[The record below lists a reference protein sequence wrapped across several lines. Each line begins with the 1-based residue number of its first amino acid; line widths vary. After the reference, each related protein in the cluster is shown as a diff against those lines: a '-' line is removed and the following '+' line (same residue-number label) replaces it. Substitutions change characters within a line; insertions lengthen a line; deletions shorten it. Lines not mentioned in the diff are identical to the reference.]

1 MTANT
6 DTFSNDAT
14 SKLLGYDYQKLVAL
28 EMCLNAKKNEHIW
41 IECKGDVATEDT
53 SVEVKHHGSA
63 HNLTSN
69 SEDVWKTMKNYVVE
83 KNVVEGFS
91 HLTLHT
97 TSTTTTG
104 SIFHGWNDLT
114 AAKKHSTL
122 LAHTPSKTIEEYHA
136 TIKACRA
143 ADLKN
148 ILEKFQIHTG
158 QSTIA
163 EKWEQIK
170 EHPVL
175 VQTPEDFRDAAVKLL
190 YGDITKAAIDDQK
203 KWQIS
208 INDFQKDIQTNL
220 ARFAF
225 GKTPFP
231 STPAH
236 GVDTSNQSFVFVER
250 LAEIKLKPAAIEN
263 AVADY
268 LRAQVSQIELLKMT
282 PTLDDALQEYD
293 DSVFKDM
300 SNEKLLHANSVAKSE
315 IDTEEGH
322 KKSRDLYLGCRKLS
336 YGQIA
341 GVDGL
346 QKYYRD
352 GRIEHHVETKP
363 FEWKFREEDI

>member
-1 MTANT
+1 MSDTT

-69 SEDVWKTMKNYVVE
+69 SEDVWKTVKNYVIE
-83 KNVVEGFS
+83 KSVVKGFS
-91 HLTLHT
+91 HLVLHT
-97 TSTTTTG
+97 TSTTSSN

-114 AAKKHSTL
+114 AAKKRAAL
-122 LAHTPSKTIEEYHA
+122 LKHTPSKTIEKYHA
-136 TIKACRA
+136 TIKACPA
-143 ADLKN
+143 SDLKD
-148 ILEKFQIHTG
+148 ILGKFRIQTG
-158 QSTIA
+158 QSTI
-163 EKWEQIK
+163 EQKWEQIK
-170 EHPVL
+170 QHPAL
-175 VQTPEDFRDAAVKLL
+175 IQTPDNFRDEAIKWL
-190 YGDITKAAIDDQK
+190 YGYITKAAIDNQE
-203 KWQIS
+203 KWQIP
-208 INDFQKDIQTNL
+208 INDFHRDIQNYL
-220 ARFAF
+220 SRFST

-236 GVDTSNQSFVFVER
+236 DVDTTNQSFVFVER
-250 LAEIKLKPAAIEN
+250 LNEINLKPAAIEN

-268 LRAQVSQIELLKMT
+268 LRAQVSQLALLRMT
-282 PTLDDALQEYD
+282 PTLEAELRDYD
-293 DSVFKDM
+293 DSVFRDM
-300 SNEKLLHANSVAKSE
+300 VNEKLLHANSVEKDE

-322 KKSRDLYLGCRKLS
+322 KKSRDLYLGCRRLP

-341 GVDGL
+341 GIDGL

-363 FEWKFREEDI
+363 FEWKFGKEDV